1 MILVKVKA
9 GIATASQGIIMR
21 LYMKDVVSSKMKD
34 VVSSKM
40 KDAVSSKI
48 ESVLSWS
55 LSS

>member
-34 VVSSKM
+34 
-40 KDAVSSKI
+40 AVSSKI